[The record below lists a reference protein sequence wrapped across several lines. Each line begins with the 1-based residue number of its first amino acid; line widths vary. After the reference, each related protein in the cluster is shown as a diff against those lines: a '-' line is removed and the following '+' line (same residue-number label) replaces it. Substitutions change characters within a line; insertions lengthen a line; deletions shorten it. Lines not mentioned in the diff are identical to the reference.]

1 MPKSNSTLDETTS
14 VPPKAQANAAPL
26 GLSSFAMT
34 LFVFSMYLIGTGGVV
49 NHNVALGLALFYG
62 GFIQVLA
69 GIFEMMRGD
78 IFHGTI
84 FPSFGGYWICFGFI
98 NYDATG
104 ILSSYKD
111 NPEMLRNALG
121 IFLVGWTIF
130 AFIMLLCALKSN
142 LVLITILSLLVIINT
157 LLTTATFTGLK
168 SFEVAGGVFG
178 VIAAFCAWYLA
189 LALILQKESS
199 YFTLKTWPIE
209 RIHTLSTDKV

>member
-34 LFVFSMYLIGTGGVV
+34 LFVFSMYLIGTGGVI

-69 GIFEMMRGD
+69 GIFEMMR
-78 IFHGTI
+78 
-84 FPSFGGYWICFGFI
+84 
-98 NYDATG
+98 G

-130 AFIMLLCALKSN
+130 AFIMLLCVLKSN
-142 LVLITILSLLVIINT
+142 LVLITILSLLVIINI

>member
-34 LFVFSMYLIGTGGVV
+34 LFVFSMYLIGAGGVI

-69 GIFEMMRGD
+69 GIFEMMR
-78 IFHGTI
+78 
-84 FPSFGGYWICFGFI
+84 
-98 NYDATG
+98 G

-178 VIAAFCAWYLA
+178 VIAAFCAWYLT

-209 RIHTLSTDKV
+209 RTHTLSTDKV

>member
-1 MPKSNSTLDETTS
+1 MMPKSNSTLDETTS

-69 GIFEMMRGD
+69 GIFEMMR
-78 IFHGTI
+78 
-84 FPSFGGYWICFGFI
+84 
-98 NYDATG
+98 G

>member
-62 GFIQVLA
+62 GFIQILA
-69 GIFEMMRGD
+69 GIFEMMR
-78 IFHGTI
+78 
-84 FPSFGGYWICFGFI
+84 
-98 NYDATG
+98 G

-130 AFIMLLCALKSN
+130 AFIMLLCVLKSN
-142 LVLITILSLLVIINT
+142 LVLITILSLLVIINI

-178 VIAAFCAWYLA
+178 VIAAFCAWYLT